1 MNKPEDTDRLLK
13 MSKSTLDQAVNGLDD
28 ATLRDLRRVR
38 REALLAGKPVVSK
51 KRPAWLL
58 PVGGLA
64 TAATVAVLTVSLW
77 LTPPEHDL
85 GTQLPPLEDLALLG
99 DAESLEFYEELD
111 FYLWL
116 DDEDEQEAG

>member
-1 MNKPEDTDRLLK
+1 MNEVKDTDRLLK
-13 MSKSTLDQAVNGLDD
+13 MSTSTLDQAADELDD

-38 REALLAGKPVVSK
+38 REALLASKSAVSE

-64 TAATVAVLTVSLW
+64 TAATVAILTVSLW
-77 LTPPEHDL
+77 LTSPENDPAA
-85 GTQLPPLEDLALLG
+85 QLPPLEDLALLG
-99 DAESLEFYEELD
+99 DVESLEFYEELD

-116 DDEDEQEAG
+116 DDEKEAG

>member
-1 MNKPEDTDRLLK
+1 MNEPEDTDRLLK
-13 MSKSTLDQAVNGLDD
+13 MSKSTLDQAVDGLDT

-38 REALLAGKPVVSK
+38 REALLASKPAASG

-77 LTPPEHDL
+77 LTSPENDSAV
-85 GTQLPPLEDLALLG
+85 QLPPLEDLALLG
-99 DAESLEFYEELD
+99 DAESLDFYEDLD

-116 DDEDEQEAG
+116 DDEKEAG